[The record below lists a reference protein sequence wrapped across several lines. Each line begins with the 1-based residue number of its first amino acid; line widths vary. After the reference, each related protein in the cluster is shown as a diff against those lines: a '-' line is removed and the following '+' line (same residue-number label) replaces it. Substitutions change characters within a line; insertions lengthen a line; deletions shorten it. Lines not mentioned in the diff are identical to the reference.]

1 MRLARRELLG
11 GLGVSA
17 ALAAIPAA
25 ARAEDADA
33 ELIQAL
39 DGGGSY
45 AERMARLQR
54 FDAAALSP
62 SRRIDLLT
70 VRAALAI
77 DAELSALLPGGK
89 AEGPYRVPSLAEPS
103 VWRRANGMR
112 AYNLLIERQIGAPV
126 DPETVHRRFEQE
138 IAQLGTRADELMRGL
153 GFKSGSV
160 GERYKAL
167 FAEPRWRYP
176 DSDTGRDRAIA
187 DMNRWLDTTRP
198 RVAALI
204 GAVPPECLAVR
215 NRRMSPAEE
224 AAGKS
229 GYRELPAGGMPGAY
243 FVDLKDIA
251 RRPSWSLASVVHH
264 ELLPGHMIQGPI
276 EVAADPHPLRLA
288 YLPGFGE
295 GWAIHAEQQ
304 MAADGAYRG
313 EPLAELGHIHWLLFR
328 LARGLAD
335 TGIHLHRWSIERA
348 RAEVEAVQGVPAYFA
363 AFEPDI
369 ERIARE
375 PGLRAAEALTWLSL
389 ADLVAAQPSSAT
401 RRQLHQRI
409 LRDGRK
415 PLRLL
420 QEEQA

>member
-1 MRLARRELLG
+1 M
-11 GLGVSA
+11 
-17 ALAAIPAA
+17 
-25 ARAEDADA
+25 
-33 ELIQAL
+33 QAL
-39 DGGGSY
+39 DGDGSY
-45 AERMARLQR
+45 AERLGRLQR

-62 SRRIDLLT
+62 SRRIDLVA

-77 DAELSALLPGGK
+77 DAELSALIPGGK
-89 AEGPYRVPSLAEPS
+89 VEGPYRVPPRTEPG
-103 VWRRANGMR
+103 VWRHANGAR
-112 AYNLLIERQIGAPV
+112 AYHLLIERQIGASV
-126 DPETVHRRFEQE
+126 DPEAAHRRFEQE
-138 IAQLGTRADELMRGL
+138 IAQLGRRADGLMREL
-153 GFKSGSV
+153 GFKTGSV
-160 GERYKAL
+160 GARYKAL
-167 FAEPRWRYP
+167 FGEPRWHYP
-176 DSDTGRDRAIA
+176 DSDAGRNRAIA
-187 DMNRWLDTTRP
+187 DMDRWLDKARP

-229 GYRELPAGGMPGAY
+229 GYRELPAGSTPGAY

-251 RRPSWSLASVVHH
+251 RRPSWSLPSVVHH

-276 EVAADPHPLRLA
+276 EVAANPHPLRLA
-288 YLPGFGE
+288 YLPGFAE

-304 MAADGAYRG
+304 MAADGAYSG
-313 EPLAELGHIHWLLFR
+313 ESLAELGHIHWLLFR

-335 TGIHLHRWSIERA
+335 TGIHHRRWGIERA
-348 RAEVEAVQGVPAYFA
+348 RAEMEAVQGVPAYFA

-375 PGLRAAEALTWLSL
+375 PGFRAAEALTWLGL
-389 ADLVAAQPSSAT
+389 ADLVEAQPSSAT

>member
-11 GLGVSA
+11 GLAASA
-17 ALAAIPAA
+17 TLVAIPTA
-25 ARAEDADA
+25 ARAGDKDA
-33 ELIQAL
+33 ELIRAL
-39 DGGGSY
+39 DDQGSY
-45 AERMARLQR
+45 AERLARLQR
-54 FDAAALSP
+54 FDPAVLSP

-70 VRAALAI
+70 ARAALAI
-77 DAELSALLPGGK
+77 DVELSTLLPGGEV
-89 AEGPYRVPSLAEPS
+89 EGPYLVSPLAEPGI
-103 VWRRANGMR
+103 WRHANGAR
-112 AYNLLIERQIGAPV
+112 AYGLLIERQLGARV
-126 DPETVHRRFEQE
+126 DPEAAHRRFEQE
-138 IAQLGTRADELMRGL
+138 VARLGRRADELMRER
-153 GFKSGSV
+153 GFRAGSV
-160 GERYKAL
+160 GARYKTL
-167 FAEPRWRYP
+167 FAEPRWQYP
-176 DSDTGRDRAIA
+176 DSDAGRNRAVA
-187 DMNRWLDTTRP
+187 DMNRWLDKARP

-204 GAVPPECLAVR
+204 GDVPPECLDVR

-229 GYRELPAGGMPGAY
+229 GYRELPAGGKPGAY

-264 ELLPGHMIQGPI
+264 ELLPGHMIQTPI
-276 EVAADPHPLRLA
+276 EVAANPHPVRLA
-288 YLPGFGE
+288 YLPGFAE

-313 EPLAELGHIHWLLFR
+313 EPLAEIGHIHWLLFR

-335 TGIHLHRWSIERA
+335 TGIHHRRWSVEQA
-348 RAEVEAVQGVPAYFA
+348 RAEVEAIQGVPAYFA
-363 AFEPDI
+363 AFETDI

-375 PGLRAAEALTWLSL
+375 PGLRAAEALAWLGL
-389 ADLVAAQPSSAT
+389 ADLAAAQPSAAT

-420 QEEQA
+420 QERQA